1 MRSILKKYLQVS
13 KTITDRKNTD
23 ISKSKSEGIQEELKI
38 PEFMNVKEVNI
49 ETIRRD
55 NSDFRI
61 PIFLSNQNVTK
72 TVEQDKLRQ
81 AEVDRIRE
89 KIKAMT
95 PKEKIV
101 VIEALPV
108 DICLDRIKTE
118 YEKNQLFIK
127 SIKESFSL
135 LDIDM

>member
-23 ISKSKSEGIQEELKI
+23 ILKSKSEGIQEELKI
-38 PEFMNVKEVNI
+38 PEFMNVKEVNM

-72 TVEQDKLRQ
+72 TVEQDKMRQ

-101 VIEALPV
+101 VVEALPV

>member
-1 MRSILKKYLQVS
+1 MKSILKKYLQVS

-23 ISKSKSEGIQEELKI
+23 ILKSKSEGIQEELKI
-38 PEFMNVKEVNI
+38 PEFMNVKEVNM

-72 TVEQDKLRQ
+72 TVEQDKMRQ

-101 VIEALPV
+101 VVEALPV